1 MIGVERTVGRIAL
14 CVLEG
19 QQTILRIHLLFKDI
33 KRAGDEENAE
43 PTRSSQLQHPRS
55 SSSAINIAEQ
65 YLKKKNKVKD
75 HHICKI
81 YVSRIKQKGTKT
93 GVFGG
98 ATVMRECL
106 DLALRIGSE
115 SCRCPVSAEH

>member
-1 MIGVERTVGRIAL
+1 MIGVERTVGRRAL

-33 KRAGDEENAE
+33 KRAGAEKNAG
-43 PTRSSQLQHPRS
+43 PTRFSQLQYPRS

-65 YLKKKNKVKD
+65 YFLKNKVKD

-81 YVSRIKQKGTKT
+81 YVSGIRQKGTTT

-106 DLALRIGSE
+106 DLALQIGSE
-115 SCRCPVSAEH
+115 SCRCPVSAEY